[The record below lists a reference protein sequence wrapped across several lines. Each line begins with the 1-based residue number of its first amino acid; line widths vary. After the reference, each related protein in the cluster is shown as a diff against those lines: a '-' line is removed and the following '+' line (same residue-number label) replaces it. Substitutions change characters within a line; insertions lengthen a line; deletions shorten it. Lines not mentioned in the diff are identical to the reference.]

1 MSRLVGDRYF
11 EYDSRHALD
20 LATGEP
26 VRLEDVRASEASEPA
41 PAPLV
46 EVLEQGREGA
56 PRWLVA
62 VTRSGVDDLL
72 ARIAADAARRGFVPV
87 AVDVYARLRELLED
101 ILRDR
106 SLVLLGRGRAQGGVA
121 RLALI
126 DAASRS
132 PRPHV
137 LLTFRS
143 EPHHGGSIVREAR
156 SAYGVKPA
164 RARSLPPV
172 ETDIEHH
179 LRRATRASA
188 FVEAGRHAAAERL
201 LRDVAA
207 ALARRSRHAHA
218 GRTLVDLGRT
228 IFERGRAA
236 EADRVFEDAC
246 AAGVAS
252 GDEALIVD
260 ARLWQAAART
270 DAGRLTEAEAICR
283 ALLSAAALD
292 DGGRARAQ
300 AALARVL
307 LWQGRLAEALELDL
321 SLPEHHGLDASA
333 AATVQ
338 AMEVRLLL
346 VGERLFDAGLRVGRL
361 VSGTGAATPV
371 ARVIAAG
378 ASLRWLLAAGD
389 LDRAEHSLGEIAS
402 LARQAR
408 APLRGA
414 RAQLLWAAGL
424 MRAGRTVEARQA
436 LRRLERICRAAPPLL
451 KRAIGELL
459 RGPISGGRV
468 QKPGTAPVLRLQE
481 RSLVADMI
489 CAAHEEEA
497 DRDAVARVIEVASV
511 GLGTSR
517 VDVCSSDAGPV
528 STLLSVGSGLPTRLG
543 ERVLDT
549 GLTLGPETIA
559 AGCEL
564 GVPVRRGRRLIGA
577 FVARWPVDRVAPSGA
592 RELLETAAVVAGPRV
607 EALQVSARSAA
618 QAVTAVPELIGVS
631 AAIEDV
637 RSAIA
642 RAASAPFAVMIQ
654 GESGVGKELV
664 ARAIHQLSP
673 RRQRRFC
680 DINCAALPDDLL
692 ESELFGHARGAFT
705 GAVSDR
711 PGLFE
716 DADGGTVFL
725 DELADL
731 SGRAQAK
738 LLRVL
743 QQQEV
748 RRVGETFSRKV
759 DVRLVTA
766 ANRDMAA
773 EVESGRFRQD
783 LLYRL
788 DVIRIRIPPLRD
800 RPEDVAILAQ
810 HFWQSAAPR
819 VGTTALLTHG
829 VLAALARYHWPGNV
843 RELQNVMA
851 ALAVAAPSR
860 GYVRANLLPAAI
872 TGATLVVASRLA
884 ESRAQFERRAIESA
898 LARAGGSRTRA
909 ARELGLSRQGLLKMI
924 ARLGLG
930 PRVAEPPAPQTETS
944 DDDRRAR

>member
-1 MSRLVGDRYF
+1 MPRLVGDRFF
-11 EYDSRHALD
+11 EYDSRHVLD
-20 LATGEP
+20 LATGQAIT
-26 VRLEDVRASEASEPA
+26 LEDVHRPEGPGPA
-41 PAPLV
+41 LAPLV
-46 EVLEQGREGA
+46 EVLEQGREGM

-62 VTRSGVDDLL
+62 VTRSGVDALL
-72 ARIAADAARRGFVPV
+72 LRIAADAARCGFVPV
-87 AVDVYARLRELLED
+87 AVDVYARLGTLLEET
-101 ILRDR
+101 LRDR
-106 SLVLLGRGRAQGGVA
+106 SLVLLGKGRPPGTQA
-121 RLALI
+121 RLTLI

-132 PRPHV
+132 PRPHL
-137 LLTFRS
+137 LLTIRS
-143 EPHHGGSIVREAR
+143 DQHHGASIVREAR
-156 SAYGVKPA
+156 SVYGMKPP
-164 RARSLPPV
+164 RPRPLPAIDSDV
-172 ETDIEHH
+172 EHH
-179 LRRATRASA
+179 LRRALRAAA

-201 LRDVAA
+201 LRDVAG
-207 ALARRSRHAHA
+207 ALARRGRHVHA
-218 GRTLVDLGRT
+218 GRTMIELGAA
-228 IFERGRAA
+228 ILERGRVA
-236 EADRVFEDAC
+236 EADRAFEDAC
-246 AAGVAS
+246 AAGAAA
-252 GDEALIVD
+252 GDEELIVH
-260 ARLWQAAART
+260 ARLWQAAARA
-270 DAGRLTEAEAICR
+270 DAGRLTESEAICR
-283 ALLSAAALD
+283 AVLSVAALEN
-292 DGGRARAQ
+292 GPRARAH

-307 LWQGRLAEALELDL
+307 LWQGRVPEALELDL
-321 SLPEHHGLDASA
+321 SLPQPDGLDACTM
-333 AATVQ
+333 ATVR
-338 AMEVRLLL
+338 ATEIRVLLA
-346 VGERLFDAGLRVGRL
+346 GERLFEAGLRVERL
-361 VSGTGAATPV
+361 TSEVETGAPIP
-371 ARVIAAG
+371 RVIAAG
-378 ASLRWLLAAGD
+378 ARLRWLLAAGD
-389 LDRAEHSLGEIAS
+389 LDRAERSLTEIAS

-408 APLRGA
+408 APLRAA
-414 RAQLLWAAGL
+414 RAQVLWAAGL
-424 MRAGRTVEARQA
+424 MRAGRSADARQV

-451 KRAIGELL
+451 KRPISELL
-459 RGPISGGRV
+459 RGSTAGGRRD
-468 QKPGTAPVLRLQE
+468 RLQTAATT
-481 RSLVADMI
+481 RYPVGSLVASMI
-489 CAAHEEEA
+489 GAAQDEDA
-497 DRDAVARVIEVASV
+497 DRDAIVRVLEVASA

-517 VDVCSSDAGPV
+517 VDVCSSDAGPT
-528 STLLSVGSGLPTRLG
+528 SILASVGTGLPTRLG

-549 GLTLGPETIA
+549 GVTLGPETVG
-559 AGCEL
+559 AGSEL

-577 FVARWPVDRVAPSGA
+577 FVARWPADRTAAPGA
-592 RELLETAAVVAGPRV
+592 RELLETAAAVAGPRL
-607 EALQVSARSAA
+607 EAMQGAARSAA

-631 AAIEDV
+631 TAIEEV

-642 RAASAPFAVMIQ
+642 RAASAPFAVMVQ

-673 RRQRRFC
+673 RRERRFC

-731 SGRAQAK
+731 SMRAQAK

-766 ANRDMAA
+766 ANRDIAA
-773 EVESGRFRQD
+773 EAESGRFRQD

-810 HFWQSAAPR
+810 HFWQASAPR

-884 ESRAQFERRAIESA
+884 DARAQFERRAIESA

-909 ARELGLSRQGLLKMI
+909 ARELGLSRQGLLKMM
-924 ARLGLG
+924 ARLGLTTRSEG
-930 PRVAEPPAPQTETS
+930 RVPDAAADATAS
-944 DDDRRAR
+944 